1 MSAISQIAETLARP
15 GVLGLVGKRLEN
27 RTQSELRVYFDALG
41 KRIVA
46 LGLENLVEEMS
57 AQMARHA
64 VDMKMQNVLRVFTP
78 TIKGILSSNME
89 EAMHKA
95 DKINSFAEAI
105 GDVIPDDLQTML
117 SSDEAA
123 LWASIRAGELVT
135 GINDTTRSLIADA
148 IEEGISE
155 ALGVPG
161 TARLIRATVADM
173 TRLRSEMIA
182 STEIN
187 RAMSEAA
194 LRKMNRIG
202 LDYKQWIVSTACCD
216 VCAENQDASPLPVND
231 LFPSGDM
238 YPPAHPNCRCAVS
251 GARAPEDETIQ

>member
-1 MSAISQIAETLARP
+1 MSTISQIAETLARP
-15 GVLGLVGKRLEN
+15 GVLGLVGKRLES
-27 RTQSELRVYFDALG
+27 RTQSELRAYFEALG

-46 LGLENLVEEMS
+46 LGLENLVEQMS
-57 AQMARHA
+57 AEMARHA

-78 TIKGILSSNME
+78 TIKGILSSDME
-89 EAMHKA
+89 EAMLKA
-95 DKINSFAEAI
+95 DKIHHFAEAL
-105 GDVIPDDLQTML
+105 GDVSIEDQPPAML

-123 LWASIRAGELVT
+123 LWASIHAGDVVT

-155 ALGVPG
+155 GLGVPG

-194 LRKMNRIG
+194 LRKLNRIG
-202 LDYKQWIVSTACCD
+202 IDYKRWIPAAACCD
-216 VCAENQDASPLPVND
+216 ICAENEAASPIPVD
-231 LFPSGDM
+231 ELFPSGDM
-238 YPPAHPNCRCAVS
+238 APPGHVNCRCAIS
-251 GARAPEDETIQ
+251 GARAPNETVN